1 MRDLIVLGGSSHPNL
16 TKSICR
22 SLTLE
27 QGLVDSRK
35 FSNGEISIE
44 VKNSV
49 REKDVFIIQ
58 SGCGHVNDNFLE
70 LLITIAACKTASAKR
85 VTAVLPLFPYSRQ
98 PDIPYLANAT
108 GAPSISTK
116 KEEYTF
122 ESAPAT
128 PNPLSK
134 SSSEKSFLSLASS
147 SIVSENKAATTG
159 VNNISSG
166 NRIKLPVPK
175 KYTPKLIHTNASAT
189 NFLPQ
194 VDAYGK
200 TESGYKQWISP
211 NC

>member
-70 LLITIAACKTASAKR
+70 LLITIAACKT
-85 VTAVLPLFPYSRQ
+85 Q
-98 PDIPYLANAT
+98 
-108 GAPSISTK
+108 
-116 KEEYTF
+116 
-122 ESAPAT
+122 
-128 PNPLSK
+128 
-134 SSSEKSFLSLASS
+134 
-147 SIVSENKAATTG
+147 
-159 VNNISSG
+159 
-166 NRIKLPVPK
+166 VPK
-175 KYTPKLIHTNASAT
+175 
-189 NFLPQ
+189 
-194 VDAYGK
+194 
-200 TESGYKQWISP
+200 E
-211 NC
+211 